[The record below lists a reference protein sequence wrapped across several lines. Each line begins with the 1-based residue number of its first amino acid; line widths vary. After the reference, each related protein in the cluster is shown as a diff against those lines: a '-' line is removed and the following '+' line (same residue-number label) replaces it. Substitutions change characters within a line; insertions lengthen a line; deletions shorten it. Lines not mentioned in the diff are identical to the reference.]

1 MFVAGEFLLIALMQI
16 YCEPVGKRIWKIDQR
31 LAKLQQKMA
40 KFFFILT
47 VYIWCAPA
55 VSAMLMIFRM
65 C

>member
-47 VYIWCAPA
+47 VYI
-55 VSAMLMIFRM
+55 
-65 C
+65 

>member
-40 KFFFILT
+40 KFFLYLRCTFDAHQLFLQ
-47 VYIWCAPA
+47 C
-55 VSAMLMIFRM
+55 
-65 C
+65 